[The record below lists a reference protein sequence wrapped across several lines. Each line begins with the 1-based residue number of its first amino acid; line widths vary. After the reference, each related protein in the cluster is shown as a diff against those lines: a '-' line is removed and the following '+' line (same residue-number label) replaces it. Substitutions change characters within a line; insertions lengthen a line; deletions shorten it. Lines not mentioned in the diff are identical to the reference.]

1 MMAAMRVG
9 MMRSFVVLFAVLVA
23 SSTAHAQAPGMT
35 MSFEPS
41 QPAPP
46 MSQEERQILADGEIS
61 DGQWGGGV
69 LASVALGFGTGQ
81 AVQGRWHDT
90 GWIFTLG
97 ESASLVAMI
106 VSMPAAFGD
115 CFDCGPSHQHDQ
127 DRAADVLIGSFIV
140 FAGLHIWEIGDA
152 AIGPSEHNQR
162 YRAVRARHPETY
174 TVMPY
179 VVPTHSGGS
188 GGVAGLTLR
197 F

>member
-1 MMAAMRVG
+1 
-9 MMRSFVVLFAVLVA
+9 MMRSLVVSFVVLVA
-23 SSTAHAQAPGMT
+23 TTATHAQAPGMT
-35 MSFEPS
+35 MSFEPTR
-41 QPAPP
+41 PAPL
-46 MSQEERQILADGEIS
+46 SQEDRLILDEGEIS

-97 ESASLVAMI
+97 ETVSIVAFVVALPSAFSE
-106 VSMPAAFGD
+106 

-127 DRAADVLIGSFIV
+127 DRAADVLIGSLIV
-140 FAGLHIWEIGDA
+140 FAGLHIWEVGDA
-152 AIGPSEHNQR
+152 AIGPSVHNQR
-162 YRAVRARHPETY
+162 YREVRARHPELY

-179 VVPTHSGGS
+179 VVPTLSGGG
-188 GGVAGLTLR
+188 GGVAGLTVR